1 MTKQSLKLKENW
13 RHWTPE
19 FAKIFL
25 RDGPEGKT
33 HPSRMKVLDLLEGL
47 SSVLDVGCGNGVMF
61 EMIREKDLDLD
72 YLGVDVTEKLLQVA
86 RELFPADA
94 HRFRHMSL
102 YELRK
107 FPRRFDAVVCRH
119 VLEHLPDY
127 VPAVEYLYSHTRK
140 KLILV
145 FFLPP
150 KPLSSGHKR
159 DEKYERDFY
168 NHTYDLG
175 AFVHY
180 LSTELSPAPSEIR
193 IHLGQGK
200 SDPWM
205 PWADRENVIYE
216 VIRPD
221 QRRHLRTTKRSHA
234 GKRRRKNRLDAFRR

>member
-1 MTKQSLKLKENW
+1 
-13 RHWTPE
+13 
-19 FAKIFL
+19 
-25 RDGPEGKT
+25 
-33 HPSRMKVLDLLEGL
+33 
-47 SSVLDVGCGNGVMF
+47 
-61 EMIREKDLDLD
+61 
-72 YLGVDVTEKLLQVA
+72 
-86 RELFPADA
+86 
-94 HRFRHMSL
+94 MSL

-168 NHTYDLG
+168 NYSYDLG

>member
-1 MTKQSLKLKENW
+1 
-13 RHWTPE
+13 
-19 FAKIFL
+19 
-25 RDGPEGKT
+25 
-33 HPSRMKVLDLLEGL
+33 MKVLDLLEGL

-61 EMIREKDLDLD
+61 EMIREKELDLD

-168 NHTYDLG
+168 NYSYDLG

>member
-13 RHWTPE
+13 RHWTPDV
-19 FAKIFL
+19 AKIFL
-25 RDGPEGKT
+25 RSGPEGKT
-33 HPSRMKVLDLLEGL
+33 HPSRMKALKLLEGL
-47 SSVLDVGCGNGVMF
+47 SSVLDVGCGNGLMF
-61 EMIREKDLDLD
+61 EMIREKGLDLD
-72 YLGVDVTEKLLQVA
+72 YLGVDVTEKLLKVA
-86 RELFPADA
+86 RELFPAEA
-94 HRFRHMSL
+94 RRFRHMSL
-102 YELRK
+102 YDLKK
-107 FPRRFDAVVCRH
+107 FPRKFDAVVCRH

-127 VPAVEYLYSHTRK
+127 APAVEYLYAHARK

-150 KPLSSGHKR
+150 KPLSSGRKR

-193 IHLGQGK
+193 IHFGQGRG
-200 SDPWM
+200 DPWM

-216 VIRPD
+216 VIREN
-221 QRRHLRTTKRSHA
+221 QIRRLRTTKRSHA
-234 GKRRRKNRLDAFRR
+234 GNRR

>member
-1 MTKQSLKLKENW
+1 MIKQSLKLKEHW

-19 FAKIFL
+19 LAKIFL
-25 RDGPEGKT
+25 RSGPEGKT
-33 HPSRMKVLDLLEGL
+33 HPSRVKVLNLLEGM

-61 EMIREKDLDLD
+61 EMIREKGLELD
-72 YLGVDVTEKLLQVA
+72 YLGVDVTEKLLTVA
-86 RELFPADA
+86 RELFPAEA

-102 YELRK
+102 YDLKK
-107 FPRRFDAVVCRH
+107 FSRRFDAVVCRH

-127 VPAVEYLYSHTRK
+127 VPAVEYLYSRARQ

-150 KPLSSGHKR
+150 KPLSSGRKR

-175 AFVHY
+175 QFVNH
-180 LSTELSPAPSEIR
+180 LSTELSPTPSEIR
-193 IHLGQGK
+193 LHLGLGRG
-200 SDPWM
+200 DPWM

-216 VIRPD
+216 VIRPNPT
-221 QRRHLRTTKRSHA
+221 RHLRVTKRTHDSH
-234 GKRRRKNRLDAFRR
+234 RR